1 MLTTTGHRL
10 PGAPGR
16 LVTETAVWGALIVL
30 AAISYVVAG
39 TSGFFTT
46 VSGRAFTTLADTLGA
61 GEFDNQAGSLSLLIV
76 FVLACAGLFIPSKV
90 FAGRGPAVRKRALSI
105 SAVVEAALL
114 IVLSLAPSAW
124 LTWVTGLV
132 LGAVIGLLMSL
143 TPFTN
148 EKPWRRVGVLATV
161 LLFLACSFQIMGG
174 AVAGTSALGWM
185 SLLVGI
191 AMVIG
196 AVMIYLTPER
206 ALHAESSTTGSFPVA
221 KARVARPP
229 ASIEKPWV
237 PIALFGVLGATF
249 ILAEP
254 TAVEHEFGQAGYALM
269 LVVALL
275 GWAIGFEM
283 GPTFAPGM
291 SRPRVSAFALT
302 VSGVLLIAT
311 GAIDELSGKVVLA
324 GVVAFLVGIGVR
336 SQVYVFSRRIGAVG
350 GALIA
355 LLINAADITVAPIS
369 TDAIFTLPPADVAF
383 VVIGFAAL
391 VAGIIGLCIFDPHG
405 MQGLSVDI
413 VHGFRPPS
421 QSEDANKDGVGALA
435 DRFGPGFF
443 IAIEGGDG
451 SGKSTQ
457 ITRLSRELAD
467 EGYSVEA
474 TREPG
479 GTELGRK
486 IRSVLFDAEPPS
498 ARTEALLFAADRAHH
513 VASLVD
519 PGLEAGSIVITDR
532 YIDSTVA
539 YQAAGREFD
548 PKTIL
553 ALSRW
558 ATEGL
563 IPHLTIVLDIDPE
576 VAAARMSARGESNYL
591 DQENQQFHQRV
602 RQTYLNRA
610 QKDPER
616 YVVLD
621 ASVTQEELAG
631 QILAAVHARLPHTL
645 RKGSVAEA
653 VPGSATDAE
662 SATPAVGGAAAA
674 ATPRPQSD
682 GPDSAETTTPSP
694 AGGADDDSPSRDEA
708 GRGTGERVLPAT
720 QAAPLVPEDSP
731 TVGQS
736 TRTAEGDAAD
746 DASAATASEERPS
759 RESADGPRARFVP
772 VSEVGSPTDDDD
784 SVPTDKVDLGADLRE
799 DADETTADRS
809 EPFLGRSTEDRGST
823 DDETKTNDDART
835 PESASDGPD
844 AEDGDEGPLVTDG
857 EAETR
862 VHSVTEAAHVVG
874 DDDAVEIEQRT
885 SSAATPDEREEA
897 ETTVLS
903 AGTFR
908 PQAPVTDED
917 DPDEAPTTIIETSAT
932 EESNGSDEA
941 ATTVLPARS
950 ARQMSRERLQA
961 QAEIERQ
968 ARERVRQQRERNRNR
983 FNGPGG
989 SR

>member
-148 EKPWRRVGVLATV
+148 EKPWRRVGVPATV

-174 AVAGTSALGWM
+174 AVAGTSSLGWM

-674 ATPRPQSD
+674 AAPGPQSD
-682 GPDSAETTTPSP
+682 AIDSAETTTPSP

-708 GRGTGERVLPAT
+708 GRGTGDRVLPAT

-736 TRTAEGDAAD
+736 TRPAEGDAAD
-746 DASAATASEERPS
+746 DASAATTSDARPS

-772 VSEVGSPTDDDD
+772 VSEVGTPTDDDD
-784 SVPTDKVDLGADLRE
+784 GVPTDMVDLGADLRE

-809 EPFLGRSTEDRGST
+809 EPFLGRSAEDRGGA
-823 DDETKTNDDART
+823 DDERATEDART
-835 PESASDGPD
+835 PESASDAAD

-885 SSAATPDEREEA
+885 SSAATSDEREEA

-903 AGTFR
+903 AGAFR

-932 EESNGSDEA
+932 EESNDSDEA

>member
-148 EKPWRRVGVLATV
+148 EKPWRRVGVPATV

-336 SQVYVFSRRIGAVG
+336 SQVYDFSRRIGAVG

-355 LLINAADITVAPIS
+355 LLINAIDITVAPIS

-621 ASVTQEELAG
+621 ASVTQKELAG

-662 SATPAVGGAAAA
+662 SATPAVGGAAATA
-674 ATPRPQSD
+674 ASGPQSD
-682 GPDSAETTTPSP
+682 GPDGAETTTPSP

-708 GRGTGERVLPAT
+708 GRTTGERVLPPT

-731 TVGQS
+731 TVGQA
-736 TRTAEGDAAD
+736 TRAAESDAAD
-746 DASAATASEERPS
+746 DASAATAADERPA
-759 RESADGPRARFVP
+759 REAADGPRARFVP
-772 VSEVGSPTDDDD
+772 VSEVGAPTDDDEG
-784 SVPTDKVDLGADLRE
+784 VPTDKVDLGADLRE
-799 DADETTADRS
+799 DADTTSADQS
-809 EPFLGRSTEDRGST
+809 EPFLGRSAEDRGGADGERT
-823 DDETKTNDDART
+823 TDDARR
-835 PESASDGPD
+835 PESASEAPD

-885 SSAATPDEREEA
+885 SRAATPDEREEA

-917 DPDEAPTTIIETSAT
+917 DPDEAPTTVIETSAT
-932 EESNGSDEA
+932 EESTGSDEA

>member
-1 MLTTTGHRL
+1 M
-10 PGAPGR
+10 
-16 LVTETAVWGALIVL
+16 VTETAVWGALIVL

-148 EKPWRRVGVLATV
+148 EKPWRRVGVPATV

-174 AVAGTSALGWM
+174 AEAGTSSLGWM

-229 ASIEKPWV
+229 ASIAKPWV

-254 TAVEHEFGQAGYALM
+254 TAVEHEYGQAGYALM

-302 VSGVLLIAT
+302 VSGILLIAT

-336 SQVYVFSRRIGAVG
+336 SQVYDFSRRVGAVG

-355 LLINAADITVAPIS
+355 LLINAIDITVAPIS

-653 VPGSATDAE
+653 VPGSVTDAE
-662 SATPAVGGAAAA
+662 SATPAVGGTAAAA
-674 ATPRPQSD
+674 ASGPQSER
-682 GPDSAETTTPSP
+682 PDSAESTTPAP
-694 AGGADDDSPSRDEA
+694 AGGADGDLAGRDEA
-708 GRGTGERVLPAT
+708 SSASSRGTGERVLPAT

-731 TVGQS
+731 TVGQPA
-736 TRTAEGDAAD
+736 RTAAGDATG
-746 DASAATASEERPS
+746 DASASASEERPA
-759 RESADGPRARFVP
+759 RETGDGPRARFVP

-784 SVPTDKVDLGADLRE
+784 GVATDKVDLGADLRE
-799 DADETTADRS
+799 DADETSADRS
-809 EPFLGRSTEDRGST
+809 EPFLGRSAEDRGG
-823 DDETKTNDDART
+823 A
-835 PESASDGPD
+835 D
-844 AEDGDEGPLVTDG
+844 AERTAEDTRTADAGSDAPEAEDADEGPLVTDG

-862 VHSVTEAAHVVG
+862 VHPVTGAADHVVG

-908 PQAPVTDED
+908 PQAPVIDED
-917 DPDEAPTTIIETSAT
+917 DPDEAPTTIIETSAA

-950 ARQMSRERLQA
+950 ARQTSRERLQA